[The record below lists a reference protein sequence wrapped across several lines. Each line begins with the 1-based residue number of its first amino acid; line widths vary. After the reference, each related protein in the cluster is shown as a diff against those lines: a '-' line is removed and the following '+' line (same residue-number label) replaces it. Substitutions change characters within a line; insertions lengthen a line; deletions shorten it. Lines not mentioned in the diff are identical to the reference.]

1 MKLKEL
7 LFTGMDIVKET
18 KHLLGRTELSRNMT
32 DEELKADKI
41 GINNTLRA
49 VKVIL
54 DSDEHIKSKL
64 GLKRYVI
71 CAEKNLTN
79 GIYKKI
85 LVFIILQVMD
95 RNLMEIR

>member
-32 DEELKADKI
+32 DEELKAYKI
-41 GINNTLRA
+41 GVNNTLRA

-54 DSDEHIKSKL
+54 DSDEHVVVNVKNQDVPTEIDL
-64 GLKRYVI
+64 DELIEI
-71 CAEKNLTN
+71 CEEKE
-79 GIYKKI
+79 KI
-85 LVFIILQVMD
+85 D
-95 RNLMEIR
+95 YD